1 MNAMADDH
9 NRMHIRRPWQIP
21 WVRGLLAACVVGAV
35 AAASIESWH
44 YIHNYARKII
54 QQRDRRPLKRIVLL
68 NTPHWLSKSLLD
80 QIAQEAVNYTIFN
93 PRHPD
98 YAMQLRD
105 PLNGN
110 ILKIL
115 ARHYLQDQSVGENA
129 WIKRITFIRRA
140 WMPRAQIIQIAAVYR
155 QPAAVVV
162 GPTGGYLLSPGGV
175 RLPGLYKTSQLS
187 ALRWLIQIIGS
198 QAVPPAAGSHVDAPR
213 VKVALQLIH
222 LLSPQPYY
230 GQIAA
235 IDMHNLGGKISS
247 LAPQI
252 TLITRFGTHVWW
264 GRAPGHEGFYE
275 VPAARKLQS
284 LAKIYARF
292 GRIDAGRAYV
302 DIRGDQVLVPKPTTQ
317 P

>member
-1 MNAMADDH
+1 MADDH
-9 NRMHIRRPWQIP
+9 NSMRILRPWQIP
-21 WVRGLLAACVVGAV
+21 WVRGLLAACVVAGV
-35 AAASIESWH
+35 AAGIIESWH
-44 YIHNYARKII
+44 YVHSYARKII
-54 QQRDRRPLKRIVLL
+54 EQRDHRPLKRIVLL
-68 NTPHWLSKSLLD
+68 NTPPWLSKSLLD
-80 QIAQEAVNYTIFN
+80 QIAQEAVNYTIYN

-115 ARHYLQDQSVGENA
+115 ARHYLQDQNAGENA
-129 WIKRITFIRRA
+129 WIKRISFIRRA
-140 WMPRAQIIQIAAVYR
+140 WTRSAQIIEISAIYR
-155 QPAAVVV
+155 RPAALVA
-162 GPTGGYLLSPGGV
+162 GPTGGYLVSFGGV
-175 RLPGLYKTSQLS
+175 RLPGLYKVNQFS

-198 QAVPPAAGSHVDAPR
+198 QAAPPAAGSQVDAPR
-213 VKVALQLIH
+213 IQVALKLIH
-222 LLSPQPYY
+222 LLASQPYY

-235 IDMHNLGGKISS
+235 INMRNLGGKTSA

-252 TLITRFGTHVWW
+252 TLITRFGTQVWW
-264 GRAPGHEGFYE
+264 GRAPGQEGFYE
-275 VPAARKLQS
+275 VPAARKLKS

-292 GRIDAGRAYV
+292 GRIDADRAYV